1 MLPQWHFLLGAIFAL
16 LLWPIF
22 GLGSLIIFAASFLVD
37 FDHYLLYVKLTKNY
51 NLSKAYYF
59 MKKLA
64 KDKSGKKYLFVFH
77 TLELWLLLIAASFY
91 SRYIFLIFI
100 GVILHMLFD
109 FGLTDSKYHFG
120 NREFSLIAFLN
131 YRVQKAKYLKKQNI

>member
-1 MLPQWHFLLGAIFAL
+1 MLPQWHFLLGAIFSL

-22 GLGSLIIFAASFLVD
+22 GSSSLIIFASSFLVD

-51 NLSKAYYF
+51 NLFGAYYF

-64 KDKSGKKYLFVFH
+64 KKKSKKKYLFVFH
-77 TLELWLLLIAASFY
+77 TIEFWLLLIAASLY
-91 SRYIFLIFI
+91 SRFIFLIFI

-109 FGLTDSKYHFG
+109 FGISGSNK
-120 NREFSLIAFLN
+120 RAFSLIDFLI
-131 YRVQKAKYLKKQNI
+131 RGMRKKQNI